1 MRIQIKKY
9 PLARNQQGVAA
20 VEFALILPLLVLLFF
35 GCLELSNLLITD
47 SRLRY
52 TTASVSDIITQT
64 PTGQIDEDDLSL
76 ALIAAKTIIAPF
88 PVNDGLGIRLGIL
101 VTAYR
106 PTSITAAE
114 VIWSRMLSGGATT
127 SSTGSLAGFG
137 LTTLACGSTGLPA
150 SLLPKTIT
158 SPFND
163 VLVVTG
169 AYRWQPM
176 FTMIY
181 SGTILLQSINY
192 NMPRYSLRLDPI
204 TTGAKSIAPAC

>member
-1 MRIQIKKY
+1 MKKI
-9 PLARNQQGVAA
+9 PLSRDEDGVAA

-35 GCLELSNLLITD
+35 GCIELSNILITD

-64 PTGQIDEDDLSL
+64 PTGQIDEDDLTL
-76 ALIAAKTIIAPF
+76 ALLAAKTIIAPF
-88 PVNDGLGIRLGIL
+88 PVNDGFGIRLGIL
-101 VTAYR
+101 VSAYR
-106 PTSITAAE
+106 PTSISAAE
-114 VIWSRMLSGGATT
+114 IIWSRILSGGATA

-137 LTTLACGSTGLPA
+137 LTTLACGATGLPPA
-150 SLLPKTIT
+150 LLPKTVT

-181 SGTILLQSINY
+181 SGTITLRSVNY
-192 NMPRYSLRLDPI
+192 NMPRYALRLDPI
-204 TTGAKSIAPAC
+204 TSGAKSIAPAC